1 MDLHLKQI
9 YFGSGSRKK
18 FQIQPDPDAQ
28 HCFILNKSRWRPRGG
43 TEPDGPLRD
52 HCTGW
57 HYAGPGHCQGGLGVQ
72 HGQLLNYIY
81 SQKAFF
87 IFVSQF
93 MSDGHTEKYRMSL
106 LKNKKGLH
114 PFYPFYMAQ
123 KYSI

>member
-72 HGQLLNYIY
+72 QHQLLIILG
-81 SQKAFF
+81 KH
-87 IFVSQF
+87 F
-93 MSDGHTEKYRMSL
+93 MSDSPRKSCCL
-106 LKNKKGLH
+106 LLLINKKRPT
-114 PFYPFYMAQ
+114 PFLRGQ
-123 KYSI
+123 KMKKSTYGH